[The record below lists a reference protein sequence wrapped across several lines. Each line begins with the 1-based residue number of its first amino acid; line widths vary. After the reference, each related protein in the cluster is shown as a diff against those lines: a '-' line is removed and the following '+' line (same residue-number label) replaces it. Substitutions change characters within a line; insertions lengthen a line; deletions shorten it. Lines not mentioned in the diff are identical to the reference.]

1 MRFKVFFQYVA
12 LILFAV
18 LGILAVVLERD
29 SVFLVAF
36 FTFASVV
43 CTAFLI
49 SWAAEASEFSVS
61 RGLALAVVAIVQTLP
76 EFFVEGTIAWKAGKD
91 LVNWEGNVIANFTG
105 ANRLLTGLGWPLI
118 LFTLMVQKRRNGQAG
133 PTSIALRKEQS
144 VELVFML
151 GSSLYYIFVIIRGEL
166 SLLDSLI
173 LGVTFV
179 GYMWLLFRLPTDKNQ
194 PDEVLEGPPRALIDV
209 KPPARRLATII
220 GLFVFAAL
228 TFVFV
233 TDAFV
238 ESIRTIAVSLLV
250 PFLGSGA
257 VFFSIQWIAPVL
269 SEFPEKVSAFNWART
284 IRLAPTALL
293 NFMSSSVNELTALVA
308 LIPIVFVISSGSL
321 TGTIPIGQHDVEIF
335 LTKAQSLY
343 ACAALLDLEY
353 DVSNATVLFG
363 LWAVSTAIVEVRL
376 AVGIVFLILAAA
388 EVIVQRKKIIA
399 FSAFRETL
407 RDKIFRSSNDS
418 I

>member
-118 LFTLMVQKRRNGQAG
+118 LITLAVQRRRKHSLGETG
-133 PTSIALRKEQS
+133 PTVVRLRKEQS
-144 VELVFML
+144 IEVVFL
-151 GSSLYYIFVIIRGEL
+151 LASSLWYVVVLLKGTLTFVDTTVLGAIFVL
-166 SLLDSLI
+166 
-173 LGVTFV
+173 
-179 GYMWLLFRLPTDKNQ
+179 YMWLLSKLPSEKEDPK
-194 PDEVLEGPPRALIDV
+194 EVLAASPLALVELETTRHRALAIGFLFTFSGLVFLVITEPFVDSIA
-209 KPPARRLATII
+209 KIATQ
-220 GLFVFAAL
+220 
-228 TFVFV
+228 
-233 TDAFV
+233 
-238 ESIRTIAVSLLV
+238 LLGA
-250 PFLGSGA
+250 GS
-257 VFFSIQWIAPVL
+257 VFFFLQWIAPFL
-269 SEFPEKVSAFNWART
+269 SEFPEKVTAFNWAR
-284 IRLAPTALL
+284 RVKLAPMALL
-293 NFMSSSVNELTALVA
+293 NLVSSSVSELTVLVA
-308 LIPIVFVISSGSL
+308 IIPVIFSL
-321 TGTIPIGQHDVEIF
+321 SLGEVGTIHVSAHSVEIL
-335 LTKAQSLY
+335 LTMAQSLY
-343 ACAALLDLEY
+343 ACASLLDLEY
-353 DVSNATVLFG
+353 NMRTGSTLFV
-363 LWAVSTAIVEVRL
+363 LWAVSTAFVETRLVISILFLVLAGLEVVVHRRKIVV
-376 AVGIVFLILAAA
+376 
-388 EVIVQRKKIIA
+388 

-407 RDKIFRSSNDS
+407 TEYVKRSH
-418 I
+418 

>member
-118 LFTLMVQKRRNGQAG
+118 LITLAVQRRRKHSLGETG
-133 PTSIALRKEQS
+133 PTVVRLRREQS
-144 VELVFML
+144 IEVVFL
-151 GSSLYYIFVIIRGEL
+151 LASSLWYVVVLLKGTLTFVDTMVLGAIFVL
-166 SLLDSLI
+166 
-173 LGVTFV
+173 
-179 GYMWLLFRLPTDKNQ
+179 YMWLLSKLPSEKEDPK
-194 PDEVLEGPPRALIDV
+194 EVLAASPLALVELETTRHRALAIGFLFTFSGLVFLVITEPFVDSIA
-209 KPPARRLATII
+209 KIATQ
-220 GLFVFAAL
+220 
-228 TFVFV
+228 
-233 TDAFV
+233 
-238 ESIRTIAVSLLV
+238 LLGA
-250 PFLGSGA
+250 GS
-257 VFFSIQWIAPVL
+257 VFFFLQWIAPFL
-269 SEFPEKVSAFNWART
+269 SEFPEKVTAFNWAR
-284 IRLAPTALL
+284 RVKLAPMALL
-293 NFMSSSVNELTALVA
+293 NLVSSSVSELTVLVA
-308 LIPIVFVISSGSL
+308 IIPVIFSL
-321 TGTIPIGQHDVEIF
+321 SLGEVGTIHVSAHSVEIL
-335 LTKAQSLY
+335 LTMAQSLY
-343 ACAALLDLEY
+343 ACASLLDLEY
-353 DVSNATVLFG
+353 NMRTGSTLFV
-363 LWAVSTAIVEVRL
+363 LWAVSTAFVETRLVISILFLVLAGLEVVVHRRKIVV
-376 AVGIVFLILAAA
+376 
-388 EVIVQRKKIIA
+388 

-407 RDKIFRSSNDS
+407 TEYVKRSH
-418 I
+418 

>member
-118 LFTLMVQKRRNGQAG
+118 LITLAVQRRRKHSLGETG
-133 PTSIALRKEQS
+133 PTVVRLRKEQS
-144 VELVFML
+144 IEVVFL
-151 GSSLYYIFVIIRGEL
+151 LSSSLWYVVVLLKGTLTFVDTMVLGAIFVL
-166 SLLDSLI
+166 
-173 LGVTFV
+173 
-179 GYMWLLFRLPTDKNQ
+179 YMWLLSKLPSEKEDPK
-194 PDEVLEGPPRALIDV
+194 EVLAASPLALVELETTRHRALAIGFLFTFSGLVFLVITEPFVDSIA
-209 KPPARRLATII
+209 KIATQ
-220 GLFVFAAL
+220 
-228 TFVFV
+228 
-233 TDAFV
+233 
-238 ESIRTIAVSLLV
+238 LLGA
-250 PFLGSGA
+250 GS
-257 VFFSIQWIAPVL
+257 VFFFLQWIAPFL
-269 SEFPEKVSAFNWART
+269 SEFPEKVTAFNWAR
-284 IRLAPTALL
+284 RVKLAPMALL
-293 NFMSSSVNELTALVA
+293 NLVSSSVSELTVLVA
-308 LIPIVFVISSGSL
+308 IIPVIFSL
-321 TGTIPIGQHDVEIF
+321 SLGEVGTIHVSAHSVEIL
-335 LTKAQSLY
+335 LTMAQSLY
-343 ACAALLDLEY
+343 ACASLLDLEY
-353 DVSNATVLFG
+353 NMRTGSTLFV
-363 LWAVSTAIVEVRL
+363 LWAVSTALVETRLVISILFLLLAGLEVVVHRRKIVV
-376 AVGIVFLILAAA
+376 
-388 EVIVQRKKIIA
+388 

-407 RDKIFRSSNDS
+407 TEYVKPRQ
-418 I
+418 

>member
-118 LFTLMVQKRRNGQAG
+118 LITLAVQRRRKHSLGETG
-133 PTSIALRKEQS
+133 PTVVRLRREQS
-144 VELVFML
+144 IEVVFL
-151 GSSLYYIFVIIRGEL
+151 LASSLWYVVVLLKGTLTFVDTMVLGAIFVL
-166 SLLDSLI
+166 
-173 LGVTFV
+173 
-179 GYMWLLFRLPTDKNQ
+179 YMWLLSKLPSEKEDPK
-194 PDEVLEGPPRALIDV
+194 EVLAASPLALVELETTRHRALAIGFLFTFSGLVFIVITEPFVDSIA
-209 KPPARRLATII
+209 KIATQ
-220 GLFVFAAL
+220 
-228 TFVFV
+228 
-233 TDAFV
+233 
-238 ESIRTIAVSLLV
+238 LLGA
-250 PFLGSGA
+250 GS
-257 VFFSIQWIAPVL
+257 VFFFLQWIAPFL
-269 SEFPEKVSAFNWART
+269 SEFPEKVTAFNWAR
-284 IRLAPTALL
+284 RVKLAPMALL
-293 NFMSSSVNELTALVA
+293 NLVSSSVSELTVLVA
-308 LIPIVFVISSGSL
+308 IIPVIFSL
-321 TGTIPIGQHDVEIF
+321 SLGEVGTIHVSAHSVEIL
-335 LTKAQSLY
+335 LTMAQSLY
-343 ACAALLDLEY
+343 ACASLLDLEY
-353 DVSNATVLFG
+353 NMRTGSTLFV
-363 LWAVSTAIVEVRL
+363 LWAVSTAFVETRLVISILFLLLAGLEVVVHRRKIVV
-376 AVGIVFLILAAA
+376 
-388 EVIVQRKKIIA
+388 

-407 RDKIFRSSNDS
+407 IEYVKRSH
-418 I
+418 

>member
-118 LFTLMVQKRRNGQAG
+118 LITLAVQRRRKHSLGETG
-133 PTSIALRKEQS
+133 PTVVRLRREQS
-144 VELVFML
+144 IEVVFL
-151 GSSLYYIFVIIRGEL
+151 LASSLWYVVVLLKGTLTFVDTMVLGAIFVL
-166 SLLDSLI
+166 
-173 LGVTFV
+173 
-179 GYMWLLFRLPTDKNQ
+179 YMWLLSKLPSEKEDPK
-194 PDEVLEGPPRALIDV
+194 EVLAASPLALVELETTRHRALAIGFLFTFSGLVFIVITEPFVDSIA
-209 KPPARRLATII
+209 KIATQ
-220 GLFVFAAL
+220 
-228 TFVFV
+228 
-233 TDAFV
+233 
-238 ESIRTIAVSLLV
+238 LLGA
-250 PFLGSGA
+250 GS
-257 VFFSIQWIAPVL
+257 VFFFLQWIAPFL
-269 SEFPEKVSAFNWART
+269 SEFPEKVTAFNWAR
-284 IRLAPTALL
+284 RVKLAPMALL
-293 NFMSSSVNELTALVA
+293 NLVSSSVSELTVLVA
-308 LIPIVFVISSGSL
+308 IIPVIFSL
-321 TGTIPIGQHDVEIF
+321 SLGEVGTIHVSAHSVEIL
-335 LTKAQSLY
+335 LTVAQSLY
-343 ACAALLDLEY
+343 ACASLLDLEY
-353 DVSNATVLFG
+353 NMRTGSTLFV
-363 LWAVSTAIVEVRL
+363 LWAVSTAFVETRLVISILFLLLAGLEVVVHRRKIVV
-376 AVGIVFLILAAA
+376 
-388 EVIVQRKKIIA
+388 

-407 RDKIFRSSNDS
+407 IEYVKRSH
-418 I
+418 

>member
-118 LFTLMVQKRRNGQAG
+118 LITLAVQRRRKHSLGETG
-133 PTSIALRKEQS
+133 PTVVRLRKEQS
-144 VELVFML
+144 IEVVFL
-151 GSSLYYIFVIIRGEL
+151 LASSLWYVVVLLKGTLTFVDTMVLGAIFVL
-166 SLLDSLI
+166 
-173 LGVTFV
+173 
-179 GYMWLLFRLPTDKNQ
+179 YMWLLSKLPSEKEDPK
-194 PDEVLEGPPRALIDV
+194 EVLAASPLALVELETTRHRALAIGFLFTFSGLVFIVITEPFVDSIA
-209 KPPARRLATII
+209 KIATQ
-220 GLFVFAAL
+220 
-228 TFVFV
+228 
-233 TDAFV
+233 
-238 ESIRTIAVSLLV
+238 LLGA
-250 PFLGSGA
+250 GS
-257 VFFSIQWIAPVL
+257 VFFFLQWIAPFL
-269 SEFPEKVSAFNWART
+269 SEFPEKVTAFNWAR
-284 IRLAPTALL
+284 RVKLAPMALL
-293 NFMSSSVNELTALVA
+293 NLVSSSVSELTVLVA
-308 LIPIVFVISSGSL
+308 IIPVIFSL
-321 TGTIPIGQHDVEIF
+321 SLGEVGTIHVSAHSVEIL
-335 LTKAQSLY
+335 LTMAQSLY
-343 ACAALLDLEY
+343 ACASLLDLEY
-353 DVSNATVLFG
+353 NMRTGSTLFV
-363 LWAVSTAIVEVRL
+363 LWAVSTAFVETRLVISILFLVLAGLEVVVHRRKIVV
-376 AVGIVFLILAAA
+376 
-388 EVIVQRKKIIA
+388 

-407 RDKIFRSSNDS
+407 TEYVKPSH
-418 I
+418 

>member
-118 LFTLMVQKRRNGQAG
+118 LITLAVQRRRKHSLGETG
-133 PTSIALRKEQS
+133 PTVVRLRKEQS
-144 VELVFML
+144 IEVVFL
-151 GSSLYYIFVIIRGEL
+151 LASSLWYVVVLLKGTLTFVDTTVLGAIFVL
-166 SLLDSLI
+166 
-173 LGVTFV
+173 
-179 GYMWLLFRLPTDKNQ
+179 YMWLLSKLPSEKEDPK
-194 PDEVLEGPPRALIDV
+194 EVLAASPLALVELETTRHRALAIGFLFTFSGLVFLVITEPFVDSIA
-209 KPPARRLATII
+209 KIATQ
-220 GLFVFAAL
+220 
-228 TFVFV
+228 
-233 TDAFV
+233 
-238 ESIRTIAVSLLV
+238 LLGA
-250 PFLGSGA
+250 GS
-257 VFFSIQWIAPVL
+257 VFFFLQWIAPFL
-269 SEFPEKVSAFNWART
+269 SEFPEKVTAFNWAR
-284 IRLAPTALL
+284 RVKLAPMALL
-293 NFMSSSVNELTALVA
+293 NLVSSSVSELTVLVA
-308 LIPIVFVISSGSL
+308 IIPVIFSL
-321 TGTIPIGQHDVEIF
+321 SLGEVGTIHVSAHSVEIL
-335 LTKAQSLY
+335 LTMAQSLY
-343 ACAALLDLEY
+343 ACASLLDLEY
-353 DVSNATVLFG
+353 NIRTGSTLFV
-363 LWAVSTAIVEVRL
+363 LWAVSTAFVETRLVISILFLVLAGLEVVVHRRKIVV
-376 AVGIVFLILAAA
+376 
-388 EVIVQRKKIIA
+388 

-407 RDKIFRSSNDS
+407 TEYVKRSH
-418 I
+418 

>member
-118 LFTLMVQKRRNGQAG
+118 LITLAVQRRRKHSLGETG
-133 PTSIALRKEQS
+133 PTVVRLRREQS
-144 VELVFML
+144 IEVVFL
-151 GSSLYYIFVIIRGEL
+151 LASSLWYVVVLLKGTLTFVDTMVLGAIFVL
-166 SLLDSLI
+166 
-173 LGVTFV
+173 
-179 GYMWLLFRLPTDKNQ
+179 YMWLLSKLPSEKEDPK
-194 PDEVLEGPPRALIDV
+194 EVLAASPLALVELETTRHRALAIGFLFTFSGLVFLVITEPFVDSIA
-209 KPPARRLATII
+209 KIATQ
-220 GLFVFAAL
+220 
-228 TFVFV
+228 
-233 TDAFV
+233 
-238 ESIRTIAVSLLV
+238 LLGA
-250 PFLGSGA
+250 GS
-257 VFFSIQWIAPVL
+257 VFFFLQWIAPFL
-269 SEFPEKVSAFNWART
+269 SEFPEKVTAFNWAR
-284 IRLAPTALL
+284 RVKLAPMALL
-293 NFMSSSVNELTALVA
+293 NLVSSSVSELTVLVA
-308 LIPIVFVISSGSL
+308 IIPVIFSL
-321 TGTIPIGQHDVEIF
+321 SLGEVGTIHISAHNVEIL
-335 LTKAQSLY
+335 LTMAQSLY
-343 ACAALLDLEY
+343 ACASLLDLEY
-353 DVSNATVLFG
+353 NMRTGSTLFV
-363 LWAVSTAIVEVRL
+363 LWAVSTAFVETRLVISILFLLLAGLEVVVHRRKIVV
-376 AVGIVFLILAAA
+376 
-388 EVIVQRKKIIA
+388 

-407 RDKIFRSSNDS
+407 IEYVKRSH
-418 I
+418 

>member
-118 LFTLMVQKRRNGQAG
+118 LITLAVQRRRKHSLGETG
-133 PTSIALRKEQS
+133 PTVVRLRKEQS
-144 VELVFML
+144 IEVVFL
-151 GSSLYYIFVIIRGEL
+151 LASSLWYVVVLLKGTLTFVDTIGAIFVL
-166 SLLDSLI
+166 
-173 LGVTFV
+173 
-179 GYMWLLFRLPTDKNQ
+179 YMWLLSKLPSEKEDPK
-194 PDEVLEGPPRALIDV
+194 EVLAASPLALVELETTRHRALAIGFLFTFSGLVFIVITEPFVDSIA
-209 KPPARRLATII
+209 KIATQ
-220 GLFVFAAL
+220 
-228 TFVFV
+228 
-233 TDAFV
+233 
-238 ESIRTIAVSLLV
+238 LLGA
-250 PFLGSGA
+250 GS
-257 VFFSIQWIAPVL
+257 VFFFLQWIAPFL
-269 SEFPEKVSAFNWART
+269 SEFPEKVTAFNWAR
-284 IRLAPTALL
+284 RVKLAPMALL
-293 NFMSSSVNELTALVA
+293 NLVSSSVSELTVLVA
-308 LIPIVFVISSGSL
+308 IIPVIFSL
-321 TGTIPIGQHDVEIF
+321 SLGEVGTIHVSAHSVEIL
-335 LTKAQSLY
+335 LTVAQSLY
-343 ACAALLDLEY
+343 ACASLLDLEY
-353 DVSNATVLFG
+353 NMRTGSTLFV
-363 LWAVSTAIVEVRL
+363 LWAVSTAFVETRL
-376 AVGIVFLILAAA
+376 VISILFLLLAGL
-388 EVIVQRKKIIA
+388 EVVVHRRKVVV

-407 RDKIFRSSNDS
+407 IEYVKRSH
-418 I
+418 

>member
-118 LFTLMVQKRRNGQAG
+118 LITLAVQRRRKHSLGETG
-133 PTSIALRKEQS
+133 PTVVRLRKEQS
-144 VELVFML
+144 IEVVFL
-151 GSSLYYIFVIIRGEL
+151 LASSLWYVVVLLKGTLTFVDTMVLGAIFVL
-166 SLLDSLI
+166 
-173 LGVTFV
+173 
-179 GYMWLLFRLPTDKNQ
+179 YMWLLSKLPSEKEDPK
-194 PDEVLEGPPRALIDV
+194 EVLAASPLALVELETTRHRALAIGFLFTFSGLVFLVITEPFVDSIA
-209 KPPARRLATII
+209 KIATQ
-220 GLFVFAAL
+220 
-228 TFVFV
+228 
-233 TDAFV
+233 
-238 ESIRTIAVSLLV
+238 LLGA
-250 PFLGSGA
+250 GS
-257 VFFSIQWIAPVL
+257 VFFFLQWIAPFL
-269 SEFPEKVSAFNWART
+269 SEFPEKVTAFNWAR
-284 IRLAPTALL
+284 RVKLAPMALL
-293 NFMSSSVNELTALVA
+293 NLVSSSVSELTVLVA
-308 LIPIVFVISSGSL
+308 IIPVIFSL
-321 TGTIPIGQHDVEIF
+321 SLGEVGTIHVSAHSVEIL
-335 LTKAQSLY
+335 LTMAQSLY
-343 ACAALLDLEY
+343 ACASLLDLEY
-353 DVSNATVLFG
+353 NMRTGSTLFV
-363 LWAVSTAIVEVRL
+363 LWAVSTAFVETRLVISILFLLLAGLEVVVHRRKIVV
-376 AVGIVFLILAAA
+376 
-388 EVIVQRKKIIA
+388 

-407 RDKIFRSSNDS
+407 TEYVKRSH
-418 I
+418 

>member
-118 LFTLMVQKRRNGQAG
+118 LITLAVQRRRKHSLGETG
-133 PTSIALRKEQS
+133 PTVVRLRKEQS
-144 VELVFML
+144 IEVVFL
-151 GSSLYYIFVIIRGEL
+151 LASSLWYVVVLLKGTLTFVDTTVLGAIFVL
-166 SLLDSLI
+166 
-173 LGVTFV
+173 
-179 GYMWLLFRLPTDKNQ
+179 YMWLLSKLPSEKEDPK
-194 PDEVLEGPPRALIDV
+194 EVLAASPLALVELETTRHRALAIGFLFTFSGLVFLVITEPFVDSIA
-209 KPPARRLATII
+209 KIATQ
-220 GLFVFAAL
+220 
-228 TFVFV
+228 
-233 TDAFV
+233 
-238 ESIRTIAVSLLV
+238 LLGA
-250 PFLGSGA
+250 GS
-257 VFFSIQWIAPVL
+257 VFFFLQWIAPFL
-269 SEFPEKVSAFNWART
+269 SEFPEKVTAFNWAR
-284 IRLAPTALL
+284 RVKLAPMALL
-293 NFMSSSVNELTALVA
+293 NLVSSSVSELTVLVA
-308 LIPIVFVISSGSL
+308 IIPVIFSL
-321 TGTIPIGQHDVEIF
+321 SLGEVGTIHVSAHSVEIL
-335 LTKAQSLY
+335 LTMAQSLY
-343 ACAALLDLEY
+343 ACASLLDLEY
-353 DVSNATVLFG
+353 NMRTGSTLFV
-363 LWAVSTAIVEVRL
+363 LWAVSTAFVETRLVISILFLLLAGLEVVVHRRKIVV
-376 AVGIVFLILAAA
+376 
-388 EVIVQRKKIIA
+388 

-407 RDKIFRSSNDS
+407 TEYVKRSH
-418 I
+418 

>member
-118 LFTLMVQKRRNGQAG
+118 LITLAVQRRRKHSLGETG
-133 PTSIALRKEQS
+133 PTVVRLRKEQS
-144 VELVFML
+144 IEVVFL
-151 GSSLYYIFVIIRGEL
+151 LASSLWYVVVLLKGTLTFVDTMVLGAIFVL
-166 SLLDSLI
+166 
-173 LGVTFV
+173 
-179 GYMWLLFRLPTDKNQ
+179 YMWLLSKLPSEKEDPK
-194 PDEVLEGPPRALIDV
+194 EVLAASPLALVELETTRHRALAIGFLFTFSGLVFLVITEPFVDSIA
-209 KPPARRLATII
+209 KIATQ
-220 GLFVFAAL
+220 
-228 TFVFV
+228 
-233 TDAFV
+233 
-238 ESIRTIAVSLLV
+238 LLGA
-250 PFLGSGA
+250 GS
-257 VFFSIQWIAPVL
+257 VFFFLQWIAPFL
-269 SEFPEKVSAFNWART
+269 SEFPEKVTAFNWAR
-284 IRLAPTALL
+284 RVKLAPMALL
-293 NFMSSSVNELTALVA
+293 NLVSSSVSELTVLVA
-308 LIPIVFVISSGSL
+308 IIPVIFSL
-321 TGTIPIGQHDVEIF
+321 SLGEVGTIHVSAHSVEIL
-335 LTKAQSLY
+335 LTMAQSLY
-343 ACAALLDLEY
+343 ACASLLDLEY
-353 DVSNATVLFG
+353 NMRTGSTLFV
-363 LWAVSTAIVEVRL
+363 LWAVSTAFVETRLVISILFLVLAGLEVVVHRRKIVV
-376 AVGIVFLILAAA
+376 
-388 EVIVQRKKIIA
+388 

-407 RDKIFRSSNDS
+407 TEYVKRSH
-418 I
+418 

>member
-118 LFTLMVQKRRNGQAG
+118 LITLAVQRRRKHSLGETG
-133 PTSIALRKEQS
+133 PTVVRLRREQS
-144 VELVFML
+144 IEVVFL
-151 GSSLYYIFVIIRGEL
+151 LASSLWYVVVLLKGTLTFVDTMVLGAIFVL
-166 SLLDSLI
+166 
-173 LGVTFV
+173 
-179 GYMWLLFRLPTDKNQ
+179 YMWLLSKLPSEKEDPK
-194 PDEVLEGPPRALIDV
+194 EVLAASPLALVELETTRHRALAIGFLFTFSGLVFIVITEPFVDSIA
-209 KPPARRLATII
+209 KIATQ
-220 GLFVFAAL
+220 
-228 TFVFV
+228 
-233 TDAFV
+233 
-238 ESIRTIAVSLLV
+238 LLGA
-250 PFLGSGA
+250 GS
-257 VFFSIQWIAPVL
+257 VFFFLQWIAPFL
-269 SEFPEKVSAFNWART
+269 SEFPEKVTAFNWAR
-284 IRLAPTALL
+284 RVKLAPMALL
-293 NFMSSSVNELTALVA
+293 NLVSSSVSELTVLVA
-308 LIPIVFVISSGSL
+308 IIPVIFSL
-321 TGTIPIGQHDVEIF
+321 SLGEVGTIHVSAHSVEIL
-335 LTKAQSLY
+335 LTMAQSLY
-343 ACAALLDLEY
+343 ACASLLDLEY
-353 DVSNATVLFG
+353 NMRTGSTLFV
-363 LWAVSTAIVEVRL
+363 LWAVSTAFVETRLVISILFLVLAGLEVVVHRRKIVV
-376 AVGIVFLILAAA
+376 
-388 EVIVQRKKIIA
+388 

-407 RDKIFRSSNDS
+407 TEYVKRSH
-418 I
+418 

>member
-118 LFTLMVQKRRNGQAG
+118 LITLAVQRRRKHSLGETG
-133 PTSIALRKEQS
+133 PTVVRLRKEQS
-144 VELVFML
+144 IEVVFL
-151 GSSLYYIFVIIRGEL
+151 LASSLWYVVVLLKGTLTFVDTMVLGAIFVL
-166 SLLDSLI
+166 
-173 LGVTFV
+173 
-179 GYMWLLFRLPTDKNQ
+179 YMWLLSKLPSEKEDPK
-194 PDEVLEGPPRALIDV
+194 EVLAASPLALVELETTRHRALAIGFLFTFSGLVFLVITEPFVDSIA
-209 KPPARRLATII
+209 KIATQ
-220 GLFVFAAL
+220 
-228 TFVFV
+228 
-233 TDAFV
+233 
-238 ESIRTIAVSLLV
+238 LLGA
-250 PFLGSGA
+250 GS
-257 VFFSIQWIAPVL
+257 VFFFLQWIAPFL
-269 SEFPEKVSAFNWART
+269 SEFPEKVTAFNWAR
-284 IRLAPTALL
+284 RVKLAPMALL
-293 NFMSSSVNELTALVA
+293 NLVSSSVSELTVLVA
-308 LIPIVFVISSGSL
+308 IIPVIFSL
-321 TGTIPIGQHDVEIF
+321 SLGEVGTIHVSAHSVEIL
-335 LTKAQSLY
+335 LTMAQSLY
-343 ACAALLDLEY
+343 ACASLLDLEY
-353 DVSNATVLFG
+353 NIRTGSTLFV
-363 LWAVSTAIVEVRL
+363 LWAVSTAFVETRLVISILFLVLAGLEVVVHRRKIVV
-376 AVGIVFLILAAA
+376 
-388 EVIVQRKKIIA
+388 

-407 RDKIFRSSNDS
+407 TEYVKRSH
-418 I
+418 

>member
-118 LFTLMVQKRRNGQAG
+118 LITLAVQRRRKHSLGETG
-133 PTSIALRKEQS
+133 PTVVRLRKEQS
-144 VELVFML
+144 IEVVFL
-151 GSSLYYIFVIIRGEL
+151 LASSLWYVVVLLKGTLTFVDTMVLGAIFVL
-166 SLLDSLI
+166 
-173 LGVTFV
+173 
-179 GYMWLLFRLPTDKNQ
+179 YMWLLSKLPSEKEDPK
-194 PDEVLEGPPRALIDV
+194 EVLAASPLALVELETTRHRALAIGFLFTFSGLVFLVITEPFVDSI
-209 KPPARRLATII
+209 ASIATQ
-220 GLFVFAAL
+220 
-228 TFVFV
+228 
-233 TDAFV
+233 
-238 ESIRTIAVSLLV
+238 LLGA
-250 PFLGSGA
+250 GS
-257 VFFSIQWIAPVL
+257 VFFFLQWIAPFL
-269 SEFPEKVSAFNWART
+269 SEFPEKVTAFNWAR
-284 IRLAPTALL
+284 RVKLAPMALL
-293 NFMSSSVNELTALVA
+293 NLVSSSVSELTVLVA
-308 LIPIVFVISSGSL
+308 IIPVIFSL
-321 TGTIPIGQHDVEIF
+321 SLGEVGTIHVSAHSVEIL
-335 LTKAQSLY
+335 LTMAQSLY
-343 ACAALLDLEY
+343 ACASLLDLEY
-353 DVSNATVLFG
+353 NMRTGSTLFV
-363 LWAVSTAIVEVRL
+363 LWAVSTAFVETRLVISILFLLLAGLEVVVHRRKIVV
-376 AVGIVFLILAAA
+376 
-388 EVIVQRKKIIA
+388 

-407 RDKIFRSSNDS
+407 TEYVKPSH
-418 I
+418 

>member
-118 LFTLMVQKRRNGQAG
+118 LITLAVQRRRKHSLGETG
-133 PTSIALRKEQS
+133 PTVVRLRKEQS
-144 VELVFML
+144 IEVVFL
-151 GSSLYYIFVIIRGEL
+151 LASSLWYVVVLLKGTLTFVDTMVLGAIFVL
-166 SLLDSLI
+166 
-173 LGVTFV
+173 
-179 GYMWLLFRLPTDKNQ
+179 YMWLLSKLPSEKEDPK
-194 PDEVLEGPPRALIDV
+194 EVLAASPLALVELETTRHRALAIGFLFTFSGLVFLVITEPFVDSIA
-209 KPPARRLATII
+209 KIATQ
-220 GLFVFAAL
+220 
-228 TFVFV
+228 
-233 TDAFV
+233 
-238 ESIRTIAVSLLV
+238 LLGA
-250 PFLGSGA
+250 GS
-257 VFFSIQWIAPVL
+257 VFFFLQWIAPFL
-269 SEFPEKVSAFNWART
+269 SEFPEKVTAFNWAR
-284 IRLAPTALL
+284 RVKLAPMALL
-293 NFMSSSVNELTALVA
+293 NLVSSSVSELTVLVA
-308 LIPIVFVISSGSL
+308 IIPVIFSL
-321 TGTIPIGQHDVEIF
+321 SLGEVGTIHVSAHSVEIL
-335 LTKAQSLY
+335 LTMAQSLY
-343 ACAALLDLEY
+343 ACASLLDLEY
-353 DVSNATVLFG
+353 NMRTGSTLFV
-363 LWAVSTAIVEVRL
+363 LWAVSTAFVETRLVISILFLVLAGLEVVVHRRKIVV
-376 AVGIVFLILAAA
+376 
-388 EVIVQRKKIIA
+388 

-407 RDKIFRSSNDS
+407 TEYVKPSH
-418 I
+418 

>member
-118 LFTLMVQKRRNGQAG
+118 LITLAVQRRRKHSLGETG
-133 PTSIALRKEQS
+133 PTVVRLRKEQS
-144 VELVFML
+144 IEVVFLLAPSLWYVVVLLKGTLTFVDTMVL
-151 GSSLYYIFVIIRGEL
+151 GAIFVL
-166 SLLDSLI
+166 
-173 LGVTFV
+173 
-179 GYMWLLFRLPTDKNQ
+179 YMWLLSKLPSEKEDPK
-194 PDEVLEGPPRALIDV
+194 EVLAASPLALVELETTRHRALAIGFLFTFSGLVFIVITEPFVDSIA
-209 KPPARRLATII
+209 KIATQ
-220 GLFVFAAL
+220 
-228 TFVFV
+228 
-233 TDAFV
+233 
-238 ESIRTIAVSLLV
+238 LLGA
-250 PFLGSGA
+250 GS
-257 VFFSIQWIAPVL
+257 VFFFLQWIAPFL
-269 SEFPEKVSAFNWART
+269 SEFPEKVTAFNWAR
-284 IRLAPTALL
+284 RVKLAPMALL
-293 NFMSSSVNELTALVA
+293 NLVSSSVSELTVLVA
-308 LIPIVFVISSGSL
+308 IIPVIFSL
-321 TGTIPIGQHDVEIF
+321 SLGEVGTIHVSAHSVEIL
-335 LTKAQSLY
+335 LTVAQSLY
-343 ACAALLDLEY
+343 ACASLLDLEY
-353 DVSNATVLFG
+353 NMRTGSTLFV
-363 LWAVSTAIVEVRL
+363 LWAVSTAFVETRLVISILFLLLAGLEVVVHRRKIVV
-376 AVGIVFLILAAA
+376 
-388 EVIVQRKKIIA
+388 

-407 RDKIFRSSNDS
+407 IEYVKRSH
-418 I
+418 

>member
-118 LFTLMVQKRRNGQAG
+118 LITLAVQRRRKHSLGETG
-133 PTSIALRKEQS
+133 PTVVRLRREQS
-144 VELVFML
+144 IEVVFL
-151 GSSLYYIFVIIRGEL
+151 LASSLWYVVVLLKGTLTFVDTMVLGAIFVL
-166 SLLDSLI
+166 
-173 LGVTFV
+173 
-179 GYMWLLFRLPTDKNQ
+179 YMWLLSKLPSEKEDPK
-194 PDEVLEGPPRALIDV
+194 EVLAASPLALVELETTRHRALAIGFLFTFSGLVFLVITEPFVDSIA
-209 KPPARRLATII
+209 KIATQ
-220 GLFVFAAL
+220 
-228 TFVFV
+228 
-233 TDAFV
+233 
-238 ESIRTIAVSLLV
+238 LLGA
-250 PFLGSGA
+250 GS
-257 VFFSIQWIAPVL
+257 VFFFLQWIAPFL
-269 SEFPEKVSAFNWART
+269 SEFPEKVTAFNWAR
-284 IRLAPTALL
+284 RVKLAPMALL
-293 NFMSSSVNELTALVA
+293 NLVSSSVSELTVLVA
-308 LIPIVFVISSGSL
+308 IIPVIFSL
-321 TGTIPIGQHDVEIF
+321 SLGEVGTIHVSAHSVEIL
-335 LTKAQSLY
+335 LTVAQSLY
-343 ACAALLDLEY
+343 ACASLLDLEY
-353 DVSNATVLFG
+353 NMRTGSTLFV
-363 LWAVSTAIVEVRL
+363 LWAVSTAFVETRLVISILFLLLAGLEVVVHRRKIVV
-376 AVGIVFLILAAA
+376 
-388 EVIVQRKKIIA
+388 

-407 RDKIFRSSNDS
+407 IEYVKRSH
-418 I
+418 